1 MFNDTKAD
9 IRKDVYRDSYK
20 ILAHDVDAKF
30 DLKPTAFFK
39 YLQETA
45 NHQMRDCK
53 PTYEEL
59 FAQHKAF
66 ILSRMCLNIY
76 ETPTQYDEIT
86 VRTWPCVDKGVLFN
100 RCYQMIKDNQ
110 IVAEA
115 LSLWA
120 LVDTEKETFIPY
132 SADLFKNFV
141 HSEKIEG
148 INPRFRMPRDGFLK
162 KGSRKILYNDTD
174 INGHMN
180 NTIYPDILSGYCDEI
195 TEKKVTSVSIAYLS
209 EAKLGDEMDIY
220 VASVEENGKSVCYV
234 RSMIGDTVNV
244 DARFVFE

>member
-1 MFNDTKAD
+1 MYKDIQND
-9 IRKDVYRDSYK
+9 IHNGVYLDSYK
-20 ILAHDVDAKF
+20 ILAHDVDAKY
-30 DLKPTAFFK
+30 DLKPSAFFR

-59 FAQHKAF
+59 FAEHKAF
-66 ILSRMCLNIY
+66 ILSRMCLNVY

-100 RCYQMIKDNQ
+100 RCYQMVKDGRV
-110 IVAEA
+110 IAES

-132 SADLFKNFV
+132 SAELFKNFV
-141 HSEKIEG
+141 HSDKLEG
-148 INPRFRMPRDGFLK
+148 FNLRFRMPKEGFEK

-180 NTIYPDILSGYCDEI
+180 NTVYPDILSGYCDVI
-195 TEKKVTSVSIAYLS
+195 TEKKVSSVSIAYLS

-220 VASVEENGKSVCYV
+220 VASTEENGKSVCYV
-234 RSMIGDTVNV
+234 RSMIGDKVNV
-244 DARFVFE
+244 EAKFIFE

>member
-1 MFNDTKAD
+1 MNKEVESS
-9 IRKDVYRDSYK
+9 IRNNVYSDRYK
-20 ILAHDVDAKF
+20 ILAHDVDARF
-30 DLKPTAFFK
+30 GLKPSAFFR

-66 ILSRMCLNIY
+66 ILSRMCLEVY

-86 VRTWPCVDKGVLFN
+86 VNTWPCVDKGVLFN
-100 RCYQMIKDNQ
+100 RCYQMIKDGRV
-110 IVAEA
+110 IAES

-132 SADLFKNFV
+132 SAELFQNFK
-141 HSEKIEG
+141 HSDKLEG
-148 INPRFRMPRDGFLK
+148 FNLRFRIPRDGYEK
-162 KGSRKILYNDTD
+162 KGTRKILYNDTD

-180 NTIYPDILSGYCDEI
+180 NTVYPDILSGYCDVI
-195 TEKKVTSVSIAYLS
+195 TEKRVTSVSIAYLS

-220 VASVEENGKSVCYV
+220 VASTEENGKSVCYV
-234 RSMIGDTVNV
+234 RSMIGEKVNV
-244 DARFVFE
+244 EAKFTFE